1 MDIWAEIQEE
11 RERQSKN
18 WGGATHDDQHTPNDW
33 IAFIAYHAGRGS
45 YRANF
50 RTQMVKVAALA
61 VAVPQALW
69 LELVVDGKPAG
80 ALGGFAIG
88 VRREIWVYLLAI
100 VLVMSAIE
108 WLTYHRR
115 ITV

>member
-18 WGGATHDDQHTPNDW
+18 WGGAQHDDQHTPNDW

-61 VAVPQALW
+61 VA
-69 LELVVDGKPAG
+69 
-80 ALGGFAIG
+80 
-88 VRREIWVYLLAI
+88 
-100 VLVMSAIE
+100 AIE
-108 WLTYHRR
+108 SWDRR
-115 ITV
+115 SIIPPPSGTIGQ